1 MPNGEGAQGKLQARK
16 GSYRPPGA
24 DFKAKSG
31 GKRGHSSG
39 SSVSTCHVGS
49 PRLSSKH
56 QELLSEKGA
65 AGRLKRP
72 WAQPGQEDPSGEQ
85 RSWVGW
91 ESGLGASPRDLAHHL
106 VSVECKQR

>member
-1 MPNGEGAQGKLQARK
+1 MPNGKGAQGKLQARK

-39 SSVSTCHVGS
+39 SSVSTCQAGS

-56 QELLSEKGA
+56 QEPLSEKRA
-65 AGRLKRP
+65 AGRLRDHGHSLGRKT
-72 WAQPGQEDPSGEQ
+72 Q
-85 RSWVGW
+85 VG
-91 ESGLGASPRDLAHHL
+91 SRGAAWDGSQVWGPPQMTWHTT
-106 VSVECKQR
+106 